1 MAKIISFPVS
11 PEQMETETVVFF
23 CINTLQ
29 KLVASEVIDRCELTR
44 IFMQTFW
51 EDTINHGQKTSD
63 QA

>member
-1 MAKIISFPVS
+1 MAKIISFPAS
-11 PEQMETETVVFF
+11 PEQQEIESVVFF

-63 QA
+63 

>member
-63 QA
+63 